1 MPTPSKWVGNW
12 GNQTNTAL
20 AQLRAAKRQ
29 VDSDFNAR
37 IRMVRTAQRILPHE
51 APIPLQHLVR
61 APLAGLR

>member
-1 MPTPSKWVGNW
+1 MPNPTSWTQNW
-12 GNQTNTAL
+12 GNQTNSAL

-37 IRMVRTAQRILPHE
+37 IRMVRTAQQIAPHE
-51 APIPLQHLVR
+51 APDTIHRLVR